1 MNSSA
6 SIEIMAIPVFSTVT
20 TAIRASGLR
29 LFPLKDTLKDY
40 SVTKAKADVRAALN
54 VALLD
59 FPQAMA
65 YALIAGLPVQLGIY
79 CSVLSSI
86 TGPILASSRF
96 VMLGPTNATAVM
108 LLSAF
113 LTLGYDQAQAMA
125 ALPVLLLMIS
135 GFMILGAF
143 CKVASIV
150 QYVSRSVVTGYITAA
165 ACLIIVNQL
174 KTVCGLDVER
184 AGTFLQSL
192 IIVSKSIHLSEWSS
206 LMVAGITLAI
216 YLPLK
221 RYGSALPTVAM
232 TLALIGIITEF
243 LLKPAGISVAML
255 GGVSFNSWPLTLPS
269 ATLSDLPLLANTA
282 LAIAFLS
289 LLESASIAKT
299 LAAQAGDRIDL
310 NQQML
315 SMGLSNAVG
324 AFGSGMSV
332 SGSLTRSVL
341 NFNSGALTSMSS
353 IFSGLMMLAGLI
365 LLGPAIAYVPK
376 PALAALV
383 ITVGVSLINREHIQL
398 FLKTTK
404 SDASVFFITLGCGL
418 VLSLDTAIYVGTA
431 ASIVL
436 FIRKAA
442 HPQLKEIAFDDK
454 GALVAQTLIPPEQRR
469 PSIAI
474 VHIEGDM
481 FFASCDMLLEQMRN
495 LVEHPEMR
503 IIVLRTRNAHAL
515 DGTAAMAIRD
525 LMRFARSRGRDI
537 IICGAHEE
545 VRRVFY
551 NSGLIEELGEENF
564 FEWDPD
570 EPNLSTRHALI
581 RAQKIL
587 GQESAD
593 ITIYATDKKK

>member
-1 MNSSA
+1 MIG
-6 SIEIMAIPVFSTVT
+6 SIFSK
-20 TAIRASGLR
+20 TAGIIRGSGLR
-29 LFPLKDTLKDY
+29 LFPIKDTLRDY
-40 SVTKAKADVRAALN
+40 TFTKAKADAKAAIN

-79 CSVLSSI
+79 CSALSSI
-86 TGPILASSRF
+86 TGPIFASSRF

-113 LTLGYDQAQAMA
+113 LTLGYDQQQAIA

-135 GFMILGAF
+135 AFMILGAF

-150 QYVSRSVVTGYITAA
+150 QYISRSVVTGYITAA

-174 KTVCGLDVER
+174 KTVCGLDVPR
-184 AGTFLQSL
+184 AGTFLESF
-192 IIVSKSIHLSEWSS
+192 IIVVQSIHLSEWSS
-206 LMVAGITLAI
+206 LLVAGITLAI
-216 YLPLK
+216 YLPCK
-221 RYGSALPTVAM
+221 RFAQTLPTVAVS
-232 TLALIGIITEF
+232 LVSIALITEF
-243 LLKPAGISVAML
+243 ILKPASITVPML
-255 GGVSFNSWPLTLPS
+255 GGVSFSSWPLTMPS
-269 ATLSDLPLLANTA
+269 VVLSDIPLLANTA
-282 LAIAFLS
+282 MAIAFLS

-315 SMGLSNAVG
+315 SMGVANAAS

-341 NFNSGALTSMSS
+341 NFNSGAKTGISS
-353 IFSGLMMLAGLI
+353 IFSGLLLIGGLI
-365 LLGPAIAYVPK
+365 LLGPKIAYIPK

-383 ITVGVSLINREHIQL
+383 ITVGISLINKEHIKL

-404 SDASVFFITLGCGL
+404 SDATVFIVTLGGGL
-418 VLSLDTAIYVGTA
+418 IFSLDTAIYLGTA
-431 ASIVL
+431 ASIIL

-442 HPQLKEIAFDDK
+442 HPQLKEIAFDEK
-454 GALVAQTLIPPEQRR
+454 GALVEADHHPEPENRR

-474 VHIEGDM
+474 VHVDGDL
-481 FFASCDMLLEQMRN
+481 FFASCDMLLQQMRN

-503 IIVLRTRNAHAL
+503 IIILRTRNAHAL

-525 LMRFARSRGRDI
+525 LIRFARSRDRDVI
-537 IICGAHEE
+537 ISGAHEE
-545 VRRVFY
+545 VERVFR
-551 NSGLIEELGEENF
+551 NSGLIDELGEENF
-564 FEWDPD
+564 HRWH
-570 EPNLSTRHALI
+570 PNQPNVSTRNALK
-581 RAQKIL
+581 RAQVIL
-587 GQESAD
+587 GEENAN
-593 ITIYATDKKK
+593 ITIYASDKKGRD